1 MAIIDYA
8 VLDTDGIRMDLMIEN
23 EVRSLLHD
31 GASIRNSGALI
42 FAGDIAGMGSDTIA
56 LRYSSLDGYTPMGA
70 QADGTE
76 LTSSNLTN
84 VTANIAVAR
93 QGLRYDLTDLASLS
107 GFGSDIDVFRLAES
121 MRGAFESRFMTLLC
135 ATFAGVTAQAG
146 TTGVALSVDDF
157 MDSIYALELANNP
170 GDLACVLAP
179 RQVADLQA
187 SIRNETGNAIAF
199 NPAQSEILKMVG
211 QGFIGSFM
219 GVDIHKSSKC
229 AEVGAD
235 VIGAMWSR
243 GAFGYA
249 LGTPQPLA
257 VGGVIRPAGTPVMV
271 ELQRD
276 ASLSLTEV
284 VGTAYVGCALVED
297 ARACEILSKKA

>member
-23 EVRSLLHD
+23 EVRALLHD
-31 GASIRNSGALI
+31 SASIRNSGALI
-42 FAGDIAGMGSDTIA
+42 FAGDVSGIGSDTIA
-56 LRYSSLDGYTPMGA
+56 LRYSSLDGYTEMSA
-70 QADGTE
+70 VADGTDIAN
-76 LTSSNLTN
+76 TDLTN
-84 VTANIAVAR
+84 ATANVAVAR

-107 GFGSDIDVFRLAES
+107 GFGNDIDVFRLAES
-121 MRGAFESRFMTLLC
+121 MRGAFEARFMTLLG
-135 ATFAGVTAQAG
+135 ATFAGITAQAG
-146 TTGVALSVDDF
+146 TSNVALSVDDF
-157 MDSIYALELANNP
+157 MDAIYQLELNNNP
-170 GDLACVLAP
+170 HDLACMLAP

-219 GVDIHKSSKC
+219 GVDIHKSDKC
-229 AEVGAD
+229 ATVATD
-235 VIGAMWSR
+235 RIGAMWSR
-243 GAFGYA
+243 VAIAYA
-249 LGTPQPLA
+249 QGTPQPLA

-276 ASLSLTEV
+276 ASLSLTEI
-284 VGTAYVGCALVED
+284 VGTAYCGVALVED
-297 ARACEILSKKA
+297 ARACEIISKA